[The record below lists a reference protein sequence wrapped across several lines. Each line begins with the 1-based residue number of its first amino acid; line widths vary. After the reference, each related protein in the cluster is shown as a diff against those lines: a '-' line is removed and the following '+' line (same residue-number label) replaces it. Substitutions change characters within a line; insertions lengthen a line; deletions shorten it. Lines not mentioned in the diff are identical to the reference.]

1 MPDVIDSS
9 FTLDFRFKIVQRKQ
23 LLPIFWYSMIPIA
36 FLGFLSGYIFYE
48 NDFEKPALWIAAYA
62 AAIKSLWGI
71 FGATVVIGAALNTG
85 C

>member
-1 MPDVIDSS
+1 
-9 FTLDFRFKIVQRKQ
+9 
-23 LLPIFWYSMIPIA
+23 MIPIA

-48 NDFEKPALWIAAYA
+48 NDFEKPALWIAIYA

-85 C
+85 CKYLLIWNEFNFREISK